1 MGLQYK
7 ELVTLQYGSYWSYC
21 TLGWGSQDSSK
32 CEVISVFLEKVCYM
46 KILCSCQIVFIKK
59 LASVEVTDLL
69 FDKANEDVESGALW
83 NNRRSRAEE

>member
-1 MGLQYK
+1 
-7 ELVTLQYGSYWSYC
+7 
-21 TLGWGSQDSSK
+21 
-32 CEVISVFLEKVCYM
+32 M

-69 FDKANEDVESGALW
+69 FDKVNEDVESGALW